1 MGYQIIV
8 DPETGTHE
16 NDTFTCGHDQYVVD
30 LHPLQ
35 QGKTIGLNSA
45 NGWCFQCDKPLCPR
59 CANRLEA
66 GYGCEVWEKQ
76 MEEIE
81 ARDRLRRS
89 ALGA

>member
-8 DPETGTHE
+8 DPDTGTHE
-16 NDTFTCGHDQYVVD
+16 LDTFTCGHCQYIVD

-35 QGKTIGLNSA
+35 HGKTIGLNSA
-45 NGWCFQCDKPLCPR
+45 NGWCFSCDMPLCPN
-59 CANRLEA
+59 CANRLEL
-66 GYGCEVWEKQ
+66 YGCEIWEKQ

-81 ARDRLRRS
+81 ARDRLYRA